1 VPLLFRRLHAK
12 AASTGFPEETDACRA
27 KAEQLRAK
35 YGL

>member
-1 VPLLFRRLHAK
+1 MPAAK
-12 AASTGFPEETDACRA
+12 AASTGFPEVADACRT